1 MRRVRV
7 VIADRHPVV
16 LYGLASL
23 LSAENGF
30 KVVASCS
37 DGKECAQAIRDLS
50 PEIALLD
57 IFMPGL
63 TGLDILATV
72 TSEHLSTR
80 VVFLTASAEDRDLI
94 IAAARGA
101 YGVILKE
108 APPDLLVHCLRQ
120 VAAGRRLF
128 PPTNAQPPRGQDCP
142 AGSPSAE
149 NVLTVLTER
158 ERQIMHLVSEGLS
171 NKEVGRQLKISDG
184 TIKVHLH
191 HIYRKLAIS
200 NRTAL
205 AALAFSHQDGVSPD
219 HLLTPVSI
227 REHQ

>member
-1 MRRVRV
+1 MRCVRV

-16 LYGLASL
+16 LYGLVSL
-23 LSAENGF
+23 LGAENDF
-30 KVVASCS
+30 DVVASCC
-37 DGKECAQAIRDLS
+37 DGKKCIQAIRDLS
-50 PEIALLD
+50 PDIALLD

-63 TGLDILATV
+63 TGLDILAAA

-80 VVFLTASAEDRDLI
+80 VIFLTAAAEDRDLI

-101 YGVILKE
+101 YGVVLKE
-108 APPDLLVHCLRQ
+108 APPDVLVHCLRQ
-120 VAAGRRLF
+120 VAAGRRLL
-128 PPTNAQPPRGQDCP
+128 PLTSCESPRLQEYSNGNTTT
-142 AGSPSAE
+142 E

-171 NKEVGRQLKISDG
+171 NKEVGRQLNISDG

-191 HIYRKLAIS
+191 HIYQKLAIS

-205 AALAFSHQDGVSPD
+205 AALAFSHHDNVSPD
-219 HLLTPVSI
+219 DILPPLTV
-227 REHQ
+227 